1 MENHLVFL
9 SDHHFL
15 HFPVYPL
22 FIPLSTELFLS
33 PLLIPCLPLVLIS
46 LFRKLCMVFSNDS
59 PSIYCLLY
67 SLSSTLTHFNN
78 LFSSPPQPP
87 HPQPFTPAISSHL
100 SPALGLFFLYLVLCP
115 RPANGAWDWLI
126 NGCLSALRR
135 QLGYLVRVERRE
147 ERLKRKWGEERKSIV
162 VYLSPNLILK

>member
-115 RPANGAWDWLI
+115 WPANGAWDWLI

-147 ERLKRKWGEERKSIV
+147 ERLKRKWGEERKRVSLCI
-162 VYLSPNLILK
+162 YRPTWF